1 LSSKNKKRAK
11 NQFSTFTF
19 GEILDG
25 MNEDKKRGDHSKSHS
40 LLDKDII
47 FDEKNDEET
56 AENSFFLTPE

>member
-1 LSSKNKKRAK
+1 
-11 NQFSTFTF
+11 
-19 GEILDG
+19 
-25 MNEDKKRGDHSKSHS
+25 MNEDKNKGDHSKSHS